1 MHMHSTVYS
10 SNMYSISMLHT
21 LATNCAMNC
30 TTFGS
35 PRNCQISITTF
46 SICTLPLLSLP
57 NTSSTK
63 LGGEWWKMRFRL
75 YVKILRSSTQRFTM
89 HESHLDLN
97 VSASLSTGFV
107 LIVDR
112 VVEEV
117 GGGTDG
123 VDTARVLRTRTATKE
138 SKDPEMRPMGV
149 LHCGT
154 ESCAVRTRRYC
165 RFMNTVV
172 RYWLDTVTVHYSRN
186 DLMGVID
193 RPTRVVFL
201 TMLYTVSRAV
211 LVLYANCGNIV

>member
-107 LIVDR
+107 LIVIELLKRLEGALMVLIQHVSCVRERQQRKAKMLKCGRWEFCTAGQR
-112 VVEEV
+112 VVRWERDGTV
-117 GGGTDG
+117 G
-123 VDTARVLRTRTATKE
+123 L
-138 SKDPEMRPMGV
+138 
-149 LHCGT
+149 
-154 ESCAVRTRRYC
+154 
-165 RFMNTVV
+165 
-172 RYWLDTVTVHYSRN
+172 W
-186 DLMGVID
+186 IQ
-193 RPTRVVFL
+193 
-201 TMLYTVSRAV
+201 
-211 LVLYANCGNIV
+211 